1 MMTNKTYHGNKT
13 IDFIASKIDETIL
26 KDGLTVKKV
35 QGVKRKLKG
44 EQVMV
49 MVYHDEKNQAIT
61 LTIMLTSLNNNLTVD
76 LIMPIIEGD
85 ILMRIEIMLKE
96 NGFTSSV

>member
-1 MMTNKTYHGNKT
+1 MKTKTYKGNKS
-13 IDFIASKIDETIL
+13 IDLMAKRIDETIL

-49 MVYHDEKNQAIT
+49 MVYHDETQKEVT
-61 LTIMLTSLNNNLTVD
+61 LTIMLTSLNNDLTIDV
-76 LIMPIIEGD
+76 IMPIEEGTIFASIET
-85 ILMRIEIMLKE
+85 ML
-96 NGFTSSV
+96 NNNDFTESV

>member
-1 MMTNKTYHGNKT
+1 MKTKTYKGNKP
-13 IDFIASKIDETIL
+13 IDLIAKLIDETIL

-49 MVYHDEKNQAIT
+49 MVYHDETQKEVT
-61 LTIMLTSLNNNLTVD
+61 LTIMLTSLNHDLTIDV
-76 LIMPIIEGD
+76 IMPIEEGAILASIET
-85 ILMRIEIMLKE
+85 ML
-96 NGFTSSV
+96 NDNDFTESV